1 MWYKLNM
8 EIKNNPTPDPLK
20 PDSNQQL
27 SNIGSVLLNLNKNQ
41 LNLIN
46 LKLKACLKGLTE
58 IAMSFGMTN
67 DEEAFEEQMAEDII
81 ESLKIAEN
89 NRAKRKKRNNYF
101 FSCFFNRIN
110 NIQNC

>member
-27 SNIGSVLLNLNKNQ
+27 SNIGSVLLNLNKKPTK
-41 LNLIN
+41 LN
-46 LKLKACLKGLTE
+46 KSKVKGMLKGLTE

-89 NRAKRKKRNNYF
+89 NRAKRKKKK
-101 FSCFFNRIN
+101 
-110 NIQNC
+110 